1 MRVGVFLASA
11 LLFAAAPRSQSPAI
25 APSPAALVQHVVVIF
40 QENVSFDHYFATYPH
55 AANLPGERAFTALPG
70 TPAVAGLSGDLLT
83 NNPNFTNPA
92 NGADR
97 ANPYR
102 LAPSQAATAD
112 QDHSYTQE
120 QLAYD
125 HGKMDFFPGSLGQ
138 GDTPPGGR
146 ARQAPKSLNLAYFD
160 GNTVM
165 ALWNYAQRFA
175 MSDHFFQTTFGPSVL
190 GALNLVSGQT
200 NGVAAVKNGSSPNV
214 LIDGGAGSY
223 TVLGDVDPIGD
234 LCSSSKRI
242 QVTMAGR
249 NIGDLLDAANVSWGW
264 FEAGFDV
271 TATNEDGTTGC
282 DRSHSSAITGLPSK
296 DYIAH
301 HAPFQY
307 YPSTANLKH
316 VRPSSIA
323 TIGTK
328 GDAANHQYD
337 LADFFAAA
345 DAGHFPAVAF
355 LKPAAYQNGHAGYS
369 DPIDEQAFVVRVLN
383 GLQRRPEWKS
393 TAVFLTW
400 DDSDGWYDHLMGPIV
415 NSSVGPVDVLNG
427 DGICGDGKSM
437 LPGVAPKTH
446 HALGRCGYGPRLPL
460 LAISPWARRNHV
472 DSHVTDLTSILR
484 FIEDVFLDGRRIGG
498 GSFDAISGSLM
509 PLFDFAKPPDLAPLM
524 LDERTGAPAAATLR
538 QRLAPVLDD
547 GDRPDAGTLGCEA
560 PHRLIGLASASVTS
574 GAYDRRTPMA
584 LTAGVRIGP
593 YEVQGTIGAGGTPPL
608 VQARPR
614 ELCRELAVAQL
625 RPPR

>member
-1 MRVGVFLASA
+1 
-11 LLFAAAPRSQSPAI
+11 
-25 APSPAALVQHVVVIF
+25 
-40 QENVSFDHYFATYPH
+40 
-55 AANLPGERAFTALPG
+55 
-70 TPAVAGLSGDLLT
+70 
-83 NNPNFTNPA
+83 
-92 NGADR
+92 
-97 ANPYR
+97 
-102 LAPSQAATAD
+102 
-112 QDHSYTQE
+112 
-120 QLAYD
+120 
-125 HGKMDFFPGSLGQ
+125 MDFFPGSLGQ